1 MNESIIIQIKT
12 NNTKH
17 YDEYEFMLVLCL
29 VIEDAVPVMKGR
41 ISGILQ
47 QISRQH
53 LEHTRIHIRE
63 PFTYHTCLCNTTQ
76 YRKACKHPKIYKD
89 VNECFQIN

>member
-29 VIEDAVPVMKGR
+29 VIEDAVMKGR

-63 PFTYHTCLCNTTQ
+63 PFTYHTCYVIQHNTE
-76 YRKACKHPKIYKD
+76 KHASTGRFIRMSMNVFK
-89 VNECFQIN
+89 

>member
-29 VIEDAVPVMKGR
+29 VIEDAVMKGR

-47 QISRQH
+47 QISR
-53 LEHTRIHIRE
+53 
-63 PFTYHTCLCNTTQ
+63 
-76 YRKACKHPKIYKD
+76 
-89 VNECFQIN
+89 